1 MVEDTEQNAMEKQNP
16 EDKVPEGNADEENNG
31 DKNNSNTE
39 SSPDE
44 SAPESPSNKDESSP
58 AKDNSKDDLK
68 EGSGDTETDVNG
80 DPKSEENETEP
91 MEDDDHPN
99 GPTLQVSV
107 APGDDGDADGDN
119 DGDDVDDQAGPTLQ
133 FTFQQNTED
142 IQDEIENEKPETSG
156 SRKRPR
162 TETKEPEKGEE
173 FHLLNTHVEYEDKDP
188 QTIADKKTVSDNKPE
203 TDLELALS
211 RLLTGKENHVA
222 KLTNEIKKLK
232 GFISKRKQT
241 YKRKRKDEG
250 APTRALSAYNIF
262 VQDQF
267 AKLAKKNSA
276 ALQSTDTNAQLERV
290 PPANLVASTG
300 GQWKNLPEEEK
311 QKYRERA
318 KSDRKRYDEQMAKY
332 QPPDK
337 AGNRKRNKT
346 GYNMFFSAHVLRLKQ
361 SELGV
366 PSERG
371 SVARLVG
378 TAWKQLSTEEKQY
391 YEREADKHNGMNPVD
406 KTDDDD
412 KERDENKE
420 TSQAQQQSA
429 QQQAAQ
435 QQAAQAQQQAAAAAA
450 QDPYAAHAAAAA
462 AAQYPHDIS
471 AATGYAH
478 AMHQV
483 AAQQHDPR
491 VAAAHHGYYY
501 PHPQTAHAYHYD
513 YGGHHAPPQPPQQPP
528 GQQGHQRSSRGQYQY
543 GQQTHGYYDK

>member
-1 MVEDTEQNAMEKQNP
+1 MVEDTEQTVMEKEIP
-16 EDKVPEGNADEENNG
+16 EDKVPEDDADEENNG
-31 DKNNSNTE
+31 DNNNSNIE
-39 SSPDE
+39 STPDDDAPE
-44 SAPESPSNKDESSP
+44 APESPSNKDV
-58 AKDNSKDDLK
+58 SKED
-68 EGSGDTETDVNG
+68 SGDAETDAND
-80 DPKSEENETEP
+80 DPKLGENETEP
-91 MEDDDHPN
+91 MEEDENQN

-107 APGDDGDADGDN
+107 APSDDGDADADN
-119 DGDDVDDQAGPTLQ
+119 DGDNEGDDADDQAGPTLQ

-142 IQDEIENEKPETSG
+142 IQDEIENEKPETSL

-162 TETKEPEKGEE
+162 TETKEPEKEEE

-188 QTIADKKTVSDNKPE
+188 QTIADKKTVSDNEPE
-203 TDLELALS
+203 TALELALS

-318 KSDRKRYDEQMAKY
+318 KSDRKRYEEQMAKY

-378 TAWKQLSTEEKQY
+378 TAWKQLSAEEKQY

-412 KERDENKE
+412 DKERDENKE
-420 TSQAQQQSA
+420 TSQAQQQAA

-501 PHPQTAHAYHYD
+501 AHPQAAHAYHYD

>member
-1 MVEDTEQNAMEKQNP
+1 MVEETEENIMETEIT
-16 EDKVPEGNADEENNG
+16 EDKVAEVDADEENNG
-31 DKNNSNTE
+31 DNNNSGDDAPE
-39 SSPDE
+39 D
-44 SAPESPSNKDESSP
+44 PESPSNKDES
-58 AKDNSKDDLK
+58 AKDDSKDEAADA
-68 EGSGDTETDVNG
+68 ETD
-80 DPKSEENETEP
+80 DPKLGENEAEP
-91 MEDDDHPN
+91 MGDIDH

-107 APGDDGDADGDN
+107 APGDDDDADN
-119 DGDDVDDQAGPTLQ
+119 DGDDADDQAGPTLQ
-133 FTFQQNTED
+133 FTFQQNADD

-156 SRKRPR
+156 SRKRQR
-162 TETKEPEKGEE
+162 TEKVLEKEDE
-173 FHLLNTHVEYEDKDP
+173 FHLLKTHVEYEDKDP
-188 QTIADKKTVSDNKPE
+188 QTIADKKIVSDHKPE
-203 TDLELALS
+203 TELELALT

-300 GQWKNLPEEEK
+300 GQWKNLPDEEK

-378 TAWKQLSTEEKQY
+378 TAWKQLNAEEKQY

-406 KTDDDD
+406 KADDDD
-412 KERDENKE
+412 KERDDSKE
-420 TSQAQQQSA
+420 TSQAQQQAA

-471 AATGYAH
+471 TATGYAH

-491 VAAAHHGYYY
+491 AVAAHHGYYY
-501 PHPQTAHAYHYD
+501 AHPQTAHPYHYD

-528 GQQGHQRSSRGQYQY
+528 GQQVHPRSSRGQYQY
-543 GQQTHGYYDK
+543 GQQTHGYYEK

>member
-1 MVEDTEQNAMEKQNP
+1 MPEDTEEKPMEVGTETTEDRAEEGDAE
-16 EDKVPEGNADEENNG
+16 EDKGGSTEETKE
-31 DKNNSNTE
+31 DS
-39 SSPDE
+39 
-44 SAPESPSNKDESSP
+44 PESPEGEEGEAPEAEEEK
-58 AKDNSKDDLK
+58 KDD
-68 EGSGDTETDVNG
+68 SADGDADADADANPEAK
-80 DPKSEENETEP
+80 PEP
-91 MEDDDHPN
+91 MEDDDRPD

-107 APGDDGDADGDN
+107 APGDEADGE
-119 DGDDVDDQAGPTLQ
+119 GDDVDDQAGPTLQ

-142 IQDEIENEKPETSG
+142 VPQDEDEENEKPSMAG
-156 SRKRPR
+156 KKRSR
-162 TETKEPEKGEE
+162 EAEPEKSDQIKAEE
-173 FHLLNTHVEYEDKDP
+173 YQLLNTHVEYEDKDP
-188 QTIADKKTVSDNKPE
+188 QTVADKKTVRENPPE
-203 TDLELALS
+203 SDLELALS

-300 GQWKNLPEEEK
+300 NVWKNLPEEEK

-318 KSDRKRYDEQMAKY
+318 KSDRKRYEEQMAKY

-378 TAWKQLSTEEKQY
+378 TAWKQLSSEEKQY

-406 KTDDDD
+406 KAEDEDGKDRED
-412 KERDENKE
+412 AKE
-420 TSQAQQQSA
+420 AIQQQAA

-435 QQAAQAQQQAAAAAA
+435 QQAAQPSHATAAQV

-462 AAQYPHDIS
+462 AAAQYPHDIT

-478 AMHQV
+478 AMHQA

-491 VAAAHHGYYY
+491 WGYYA
-501 PHPQTAHAYHYD
+501 HPAQTAHAYHYD
-513 YGGHHAPPQPPQQPP
+513 YSGHGHHQPPPQPAPQHPP
-528 GQQGHQRSSRGQYQY
+528 RGSRGQYQY
-543 GQQTHGYYDK
+543 GQQAHGYYDK

>member
-1 MVEDTEQNAMEKQNP
+1 MTEQPEEK
-16 EDKVPEGNADEENNG
+16 DA
-31 DKNNSNTE
+31 TE
-39 SSPDE
+39 SEADDE
-44 SAPESPSNKDESSP
+44 SNDGSTENM
-58 AKDNSKDDLK
+58 KDDGSQESQSAK
-68 EGSGDTETDVNG
+68 EEPKDDDSVDDDEIDATP
-80 DPKSEENETEP
+80 DPKQDEKEDEP
-91 MEDDDHPN
+91 MEDDDQPD

-107 APGDDGDADGDN
+107 DDPPDVAADNDVDGDN
-119 DGDDVDDQAGPTLQ
+119 DDVDDQAGPTLQ
-133 FTFQQNTED
+133 FTFQQNTDDNPE
-142 IQDEIENEKPETSG
+142 EMENEKPTTNG
-156 SRKRPR
+156 TKKRPR
-162 TETKEPEKGEE
+162 KSEEDKEEVYQ
-173 FHLLNTHVEYEDKDP
+173 LLNTHVDYEEKDP
-188 QTIADKKTVSDNKPE
+188 QTIADRKTVGEHKPE
-203 TDLELALS
+203 STLEIALT
-211 RLLTGKENHVA
+211 RLLAGKEGHVA

-300 GQWKNLPEEEK
+300 GVWKTLSDDEK
-311 QKYRERA
+311 EKYRVRA
-318 KSDRKRYDEQMAKY
+318 KSDRKRYDDQMAKY

-391 YEREADKHNGMNPVD
+391 YEREADKHNGMNPVEKGEAD
-406 KTDDDD
+406 EKEGDDS
-412 KERDENKE
+412 KE
-420 TSQAQQQSA
+420 SSLAA

-435 QQAAQAQQQAAAAAA
+435 QAAAQQAAQVQQAAAQV
-450 QDPYAAHAAAAA
+450 QDPYAAHAAA
-462 AAQYPHDIS
+462 QYGGHDIS
-471 AATGYAH
+471 TTAGYAH
-478 AMHQV
+478 AMHQ

-501 PHPQTAHAYHYD
+501 AQPHAAHAYHYD
-513 YGGHHAPPQPPQQPP
+513 YSGHHQQQQQAQQQQQQQPH
-528 GQQGHQRSSRGQYQY
+528 GRASRGQYQY
-543 GQQTHGYYDK
+543 GQAPHGYYDK